1 MAKRIL
7 MVCLGNIC
15 RSPLAD
21 GLLLRKITE
30 RNLNA
35 QVDSAGTA
43 NYHIGKA
50 PDSRMIKTAAKF
62 GTPIEFLRARQ
73 FTAQDFQNFD
83 HILVMDRS
91 NYSNVIAL
99 AQTEAD
105 QKKVNFFLD
114 YLYPNQKSEVPD
126 PYYGTLKDF
135 EAVYQ
140 LVDEAT
146 DALIQKLFHEQ

>member
-21 GLLLRKITE
+21 GLLLRKIK
-30 RNLNA
+30 A
-35 QVDSAGTA
+35 QKLDAIVDSAGTA

-50 PDSRMIKTAAKF
+50 PDSRMIKTAAKH
-62 GTPIEFLRARQ
+62 GTPLEFLRARQ
-73 FTAQDFQNFD
+73 FIAADFQHFD

-91 NYSNVIAL
+91 NYNNVL
-99 AQTEAD
+99 AQAKTEAD
-105 QKKVNFFLD
+105 QKKVNFLLD
-114 YLYPNQKSEVPD
+114 YLYPNQQSEVPD
-126 PYYGTLKDF
+126 PYYGTLDDF

-140 LVDEAT
+140 LVDNAT
-146 DALIQKLFHEQ
+146 DALIQKLFHEH